1 MSVLYPSVD
10 PDERFRA
17 RRAAARRRRRLRYVA
32 STGASLALLTLVVA
46 GASVVRGHSEVVAG
60 AAPGA
65 VSSASAPDPS
75 GQRPMPIEI
84 RGVHVSLGLASLP
97 GKLEEYLAL
106 RREGLTAL
114 ELDVKDES
122 GQIGFMPQ
130 GVELARD
137 VGAAA
142 EYYDPAAAARL
153 AHARD
158 VYLIGRVVVFEDPV
172 LASQRSELAVRRA
185 DGAVWR
191 DAAGF
196 AWTNPYDRRVWAYN
210 VGIAAAA
217 ARRGFD
223 EILFDYVRFP
233 SDGDVASATYQ
244 GRRGI
249 ARDDAVPAFLRYA
262 ARRLEPLGVRVSTTV
277 FGLAASQDLGVGQR
291 PRRMAR
297 HVDAIYPMTYP
308 SLFGPGALG
317 LDDPATA
324 PGATV
329 AEALA
334 DLRRAVAGVDV
345 LIIPWVQDFTFTQPY
360 RLPEVRA
367 QERAA
372 RHAGAKGFMLW
383 NAEGVYTEGALRPAP
398 GIP

>member
-1 MSVLYPSVD
+1 
-10 PDERFRA
+10 
-17 RRAAARRRRRLRYVA
+17 
-32 STGASLALLTLVVA
+32 
-46 GASVVRGHSEVVAG
+46 
-60 AAPGA
+60 
-65 VSSASAPDPS
+65 
-75 GQRPMPIEI
+75 MPIEI

-97 GKLEEYLAL
+97 GKLEEYLSL

-142 EYYDPAAAARL
+142 AYYDPAVAASL

-172 LASQRSELAVRRA
+172 LASRRSELAVRRA
-185 DGAVWR
+185 DGSVWR
-191 DAAGF
+191 DASGF
-196 AWTNPYDRRVWAYN
+196 AWANPYDRRVWAYN
-210 VGIAAAA
+210 VGVAAAA
-217 ARRGFD
+217 ARSGFD

-233 SDGDVASATYQ
+233 SDGDVASAVYG
-244 GRRGI
+244 GRRGV

-262 ARRLEPLGVRVSTTV
+262 VRRLEPLGVRVSATV

-297 HVDAIYPMTYP
+297 QVDAIYPMTYP

-317 LDDPATA
+317 LDDPATV

-345 LIIPWVQDFTFTQPY
+345 LIVPWVQDFTFTHPY

-372 RHAGAKGFMLW
+372 RHAGAKGFVLW